1 MNIGKKEG
9 IIIFTKDHPERLQK
23 TLPQLFNI
31 DLPVILL
38 DDSVNSDTKV
48 IVKKFND
55 GQNIYYH
62 GKIEQQR
69 ILQKLSSTDFE
80 LNSFVRTLGSNGWT
94 LGYTRNYAII
104 LAKVLGFERVLFMDD
119 DIIIEDN
126 SLVYEMFDLLN
137 NADFVS
143 AEIKGMPD
151 LSVVDFIM
159 QKVGLEPYR
168 FMSGGFLA
176 FNLNSVAEYFL
187 NYYNEDWIW
196 LFMHRPEAKLVK
208 YGEVYQLPYDPFE
221 NAIEKALHQEF
232 GEILVEGVKRYIE
245 IENKSNTLLLNKD
258 FWDEIVKMR
267 ANLIKD
273 IMHLSQKNKSSIGV
287 SVSKHLLS
295 YYAHI
300 DREKIANIF
309 IDYYRKRKF
318 WYRLLHVINELK
330 VKSIV
335 GLGALRGMRL

>member
-55 GQNIYYH
+55 RQNIYYH

-151 LSVVDFIM
+151 LSVVDFII

-196 LFMHRPEAKLVK
+196 LFMHKPKAKLLK
-208 YGEVYQLPYDPFE
+208 HGEVYQLPYDPFE
-221 NAIEKALHQEF
+221 NEVEKALHQEF
-232 GEILVEGVKRYIE
+232 GEILVEGFKEMGARNDFSLLID
-245 IENKSNTLLLNKD
+245 NTFWQVILKKCKD
-258 FWDEIVKMR
+258 
-267 ANLIKD
+267 NLIKLKE
-273 IMHLSQKNKSSIGV
+273 ICKNKEFEVGV
-287 SVSKHLLS
+287 NVCS
-295 YYAHI
+295 A
-300 DREKIANIF
+300 
-309 IDYYRKRKF
+309 
-318 WYRLLHVINELK
+318 LLHYYQNLNLSSFVRVFNQYLIKKTSWLDLIENGGVEN
-330 VKSIV
+330 V
-335 GLGALRGMRL
+335 

>member
-1 MNIGKKEG
+1 M
-9 IIIFTKDHPERLQK
+9 
-23 TLPQLFNI
+23 
-31 DLPVILL
+31 
-38 DDSVNSDTKV
+38 
-48 IVKKFND
+48 
-55 GQNIYYH
+55 
-62 GKIEQQR
+62 
-69 ILQKLSSTDFE
+69 
-80 LNSFVRTLGSNGWT
+80 
-94 LGYTRNYAII
+94 GYTRNYAII

-126 SLVYEMFDLLN
+126 SPVYEMFDLLN

-273 IMHLSQKNKSSIGV
+273 IMHLSQKKISLVLV
-287 SVSKHLLS
+287 SL
-295 YYAHI
+295 
-300 DREKIANIF
+300 
-309 IDYYRKRKF
+309 
-318 WYRLLHVINELK
+318 
-330 VKSIV
+330 
-335 GLGALRGMRL
+335 